1 MLWLVADQPYNGYRG
16 PEFIHLQD
24 SRLISIKAWPEMV
37 EGLLT
42 SCLVTKTEEEEED
55 EEGGGER
62 VNKGNVPGDVCV
74 QMVYSG

>member
-1 MLWLVADQPYNGYRG
+1 
-16 PEFIHLQD
+16 
-24 SRLISIKAWPEMV
+24 MV

-62 VNKGNVPGDVCV
+62 VNKGNVPGDVCRSV
-74 QMVYSG
+74 QMVITG

>member
-1 MLWLVADQPYNGYRG
+1 
-16 PEFIHLQD
+16 
-24 SRLISIKAWPEMV
+24 MV
-37 EGLLT
+37 KGLLT